1 MTERRY
7 YCRFDG
13 DKTQKQRAKAGF
25 CYQDGALKFLSAKF
39 GSTDLSLPPGA
50 TCVLIPG
57 TSAPF
62 DKWVCGAPEVRIHLA
77 PPTSR
82 GLWGFSAQLAEI
94 TRGCGFIQMFG
105 GTGERH
111 LPVICDGAVPGVA
124 PVTGTPFSVRSSFI
138 APRSPRTLG
147 VDLALRPTAAKSD
160 PDTAVLRRGASSGA
174 PKCIRGR
181 CRELRAS
188 PGQQSSIARSPP
200 TEPGRLFGRALRPRN
215 EGPTSASRR
224 RRVRPCD
231 TSGSYREGSTFLT
244 GRSCAFALG

>member
-1 MTERRY
+1 MSCFRSRNSSGKWHRGSNPSRSANESGCRGNLRRTARNSRDRARKCDIDRAVVGTVIASMGPRSIERGNSCEVGEHIRTEHS
-7 YCRFDG
+7 FN
-13 DKTQKQRAKAGF
+13 
-25 CYQDGALKFLSAKF
+25 
-39 GSTDLSLPPGA
+39 
-50 TCVLIPG
+50 
-57 TSAPF
+57 
-62 DKWVCGAPEVRIHLA
+62 
-77 PPTSR
+77 
-82 GLWGFSAQLAEI
+82 
-94 TRGCGFIQMFG
+94 
-105 GTGERH
+105 GERH

-138 APRSPRTLG
+138 APRSPRTPG
-147 VDLALRPTAAKSD
+147 VDLALRPTAAKSN

-215 EGPTSASRR
+215 EGPTSDSWR